1 MKRGIFVLLFLLLCT
16 SLSFSVSAAVINVP
30 VDNATIQGAINN
42 SNNGDTINVAAGT
55 YNENVV
61 VNKEVEIIGTNAVV
75 NGASDA
81 AFEIRADNVK
91 IQGFNITTTGTFTG
105 GAVEIYSSDNIDIL
119 ENNIETS
126 NAVIGIWIC
135 GSNNGCVSINNL
147 DIKRA
152 KNHEI
157 CELTKLGLKENKER
171 YSTSHS
177 KVGVFMLEND
187 NKTIAMEIPVW
198 LSLNEFPSLKSLLKS
213 DKPLTGHIDLL
224 RIEDGK
230 LWVWDYKP
238 NANEEEYA
246 ATQIFFY
253 ALMLNKRTGIPL
265 NMIRCGYFD
274 DRHVF
279 LFKPDLKMLNV
290 KTILDY

>member
-1 MKRGIFVLLFLLLCT
+1 MGKRMIKQVRLNHKGGLYIYRLHNEKVNGLC
-16 SLSFSVSAAVINVP
+16 
-30 VDNATIQGAINN
+30 
-42 SNNGDTINVAAGT
+42 NNG
-55 YNENVV
+55 
-61 VNKEVEIIGTNAVV
+61 
-75 NGASDA
+75 
-81 AFEIRADNVK
+81 
-91 IQGFNITTTGTFTG
+91 
-105 GAVEIYSSDNIDIL
+105 YSSLANFLESVFKNCPNEYFNTGPRSSSLRINLNDIDLKQLTGHEISIL
-119 ENNIETS
+119 TRF
-126 NAVIGIWIC
+126 A
-135 GSNNGCVSINNL
+135 L
-147 DIKRA
+147 DI
-152 KNHEI
+152 
-157 CELTKLGLKENKER
+157 NKER
-171 YSTSHS
+171 FRSNHER
-177 KVGVFMLEND
+177 VQVFMLEND